1 MDVPST
7 ITHMSKTSYA
17 EFTTRFG
24 LDNKPHQA
32 ECVEWCMRCERA
44 NHGGLIADE
53 MGLGKTIQIIALL
66 HLNDTPTTRT
76 LIVVPVALLHQWREA
91 LDRMPF
97 DGAAM
102 NTVILYHGAQ
112 RNKTTPEQ
120 LEQAKVVIT
129 TYGEISRKTNEPVT
143 NKPVPTSPIHQIQWT
158 RIVFDEAHH
167 LRNRHTV
174 VHKLALELTS
184 SIKWLLT
191 GTPIQN
197 SKDDF
202 YALCRVINI
211 PPRLYMGTNTSDNL
225 KELVSN
231 YLMKRTKKQLE
242 IPMPELKEHVV
253 TVEWANDHEREL
265 AEQIHRRAVTSGTD
279 NCNYKIRLPQFRNK
293 LVDHLRARQMC
304 VLPSLLQTELENI
317 RNGGHEDQQEERQ
330 EVTEEELTYFEK
342 GIEEGS
348 CSSKLNSVVKHI
360 VERRKA
366 TTTTVTTATTVPSE
380 KKMLVFCEFRK
391 EMDYLHKALTANR
404 IYTERIDGSTPDKL
418 KKSILGSQHIQVL
431 LLQVKTCSEGL
442 NLQQYT
448 DVYIVTPQWNP
459 SVEAQAIC
467 RSYRIGQTEEV
478 NVFRF
483 IMSDTKEDIQSS
495 EMKVMKRQEK
505 KKEEASMLE

>member
-1 MDVPST
+1 
-7 ITHMSKTSYA
+7 
-17 EFTTRFG
+17 
-24 LDNKPHQA
+24 
-32 ECVEWCMRCERA
+32 MRCERA

-53 MGLGKTIQIIALL
+53 MGLGKTIQVIALL

-102 NTVILYHGAQ
+102 NNVILYHGAQ
-112 RNKTTPEQ
+112 RRKIYPVQ
-120 LEQAKVVIT
+120 LERAKVVIT
-129 TYGEISRKTNEPVT
+129 TYGEISRKTNEPAT
-143 NKPVPTSPIHQIQWT
+143 DKPIPVSPIHQVQWT
-158 RIVFDEAHH
+158 RVVFDEAHH
-167 LRNRHTV
+167 LRNRRTV
-174 VHKLALELTS
+174 VHQLALELTS

-225 KELVSN
+225 KVLVSN

-279 NCNYKIRLPQFRNK
+279 NGNYKIRLPRFGHK
-293 LVDHLRARQMC
+293 MVEHLRARQMC
-304 VLPSLLQTELENI
+304 VLPSLLQTELETL
-317 RNGGHEDQQEERQ
+317 RNGGGGRQDQLHTQIEENDGDGDDQQEQRQ
-330 EVTEEELTYFEK
+330 DVTEEELAYFEK

-348 CSSKLNSVVKHI
+348 CSSKLNAVVRHI

-366 TTTTVTTATTVPSE
+366 TTTTATTGPSE

-391 EMDYLHKALTANR
+391 ELDYLHKALTANR

-418 KKSILGSQHIQVL
+418 KKSILGSQYIQVL

-459 SVEAQAIC
+459 SVEAQAVC
-467 RSYRIGQTEEV
+467 RSYRIGQTEDV

-483 IMSDTKEDIQSS
+483 IMSDTKEDIESS
-495 EMKVMKRQEK
+495 EMRVMKRQEK
-505 KKEEASMLE
+505 KKEEAKMLE